1 MSTKSDTVILEKSK
15 KLKNILKKRYG
26 RFEKEKEVKKM
37 SSKTVTVVLGLI
49 LEIIQNRR
57 DLQEKGIKNKN

>member
-26 RFEKEKEVKKM
+26 RFEKEEEVKKM